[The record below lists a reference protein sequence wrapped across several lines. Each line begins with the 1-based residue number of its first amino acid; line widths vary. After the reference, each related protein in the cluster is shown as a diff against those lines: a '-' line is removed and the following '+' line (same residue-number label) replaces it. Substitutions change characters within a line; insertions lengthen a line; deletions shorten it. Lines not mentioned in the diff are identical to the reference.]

1 MNYRKFQADY
11 IFDGHE
17 LLNREH
23 VLITDD
29 QGKIID
35 LVHVGEAGDD
45 VLKTNGILTPGFIN
59 AHCHLELSHM
69 KDVIPPHTGLIP
81 FLLDVVGKREF
92 PLELILGKI
101 QDAEAEMAKDGI
113 VAVGDIGNTAHTI
126 ETKIK
131 SKIKWNNFV
140 EVLCFSDG
148 MSDQRMQQYTG
159 VLESFKNAEKEFEI
173 QHWNSNLVP
182 HAPYTI
188 SDITFKRINQ
198 LTSNAIISMHN
209 QENPA
214 EDELYIKGDGDYLK
228 FLQKFGFNESPFPIT
243 GKSSL
248 QSCLPHF
255 NKKQRVILVHN
266 TFTSQEDI
274 SFAQEY
280 ANEYLTGI
288 HFCLCINAN
297 LYIENKVPPIE
308 LLMKNNA
315 EIVLGTDSY
324 SSNWQL
330 SIASEIKN
338 IKEKFPQ
345 IPLPTVLKWATSNGA
360 KALELEDDLGSFTKG
375 KTPGVV
381 LMDDAFISKR
391 MI

>member
-1 MNYRKFQADY
+1 
-11 IFDGHE
+11 
-17 LLNREH
+17 
-23 VLITDD
+23 
-29 QGKIID
+29 
-35 LVHVGEAGDD
+35 
-45 VLKTNGILTPGFIN
+45 
-59 AHCHLELSHM
+59 
-69 KDVIPPHTGLIP
+69 
-81 FLLDVVGKREF
+81 
-92 PLELILGKI
+92 
-101 QDAEAEMAKDGI
+101 
-113 VAVGDIGNTAHTI
+113 
-126 ETKIK
+126 
-131 SKIKWNNFV
+131 
-140 EVLCFSDG
+140 
-148 MSDQRMQQYTG
+148 MSDQRMHQYTG
-159 VLESFKNAEKEFEI
+159 VLESFKKAEKEFEI

-198 LTSNAIISMHN
+198 LTSHAVISMHN

-214 EDELYIKGDGDYLK
+214 EDELYMKGSGDYLK

-255 NKKQRVILVHN
+255 NNKQRVILVHN

-274 SFAQEY
+274 SFAHAY
-280 ANEYLTGI
+280 ANEYLAGI

-297 LYIENKVPPIE
+297 LYIENKLPPIE

-330 SIASEIKN
+330 SIASEIKT
-338 IKEKFPQ
+338 IKEKHPQ
-345 IPLPTVLKWATSNGA
+345 IPLPTILKWATSNGA
-360 KALELEDDLGSFTKG
+360 KALALEDDLGSFTKG

-381 LMDDAFISKR
+381 VIDDAFISKR
-391 MI
+391 LI

>member
-11 IFDGHE
+11 IFDGYE

-29 QGKIID
+29 NGKIVDI
-35 LVHVGEAGDD
+35 VHFGEAGDD
-45 VLKTNGILTPGFIN
+45 ILKTSGILTPGFIN

-92 PLELILGKI
+92 PLELILEKI
-101 QDAEAEMAKDGI
+101 QDAEAEMARDGI

-148 MSDQRMQQYTG
+148 MSVQRMHQYTG
-159 VLESFKNAEKEFEI
+159 VLESFKKAEKEFEI

-198 LTSNAIISMHN
+198 LTSHAVISMHN

-214 EDELYIKGDGDYLK
+214 EDELYMKGSGDYLK
-228 FLQKFGFNESPFPIT
+228 FLQKFGFNESPFRIT

-266 TFTSQEDI
+266 TFTSQDDI
-274 SFAQEY
+274 SFAHTY
-280 ANEYLTGI
+280 ANEYLAGI

-297 LYIENKVPPIE
+297 LYIENKLPPIE

-330 SIASEIKN
+330 SIASEIKT
-338 IKEKFPQ
+338 IKEKHPQ
-345 IPLPTVLKWATSNGA
+345 ISLPTILKWATSNGA
-360 KALELEDDLGSFTKG
+360 KALALEDDLGSFTKG

-381 LMDDAFISKR
+381 VIDDAFISKR
-391 MI
+391 LI

>member
-11 IFDGHE
+11 IFDGYE

-23 VLITDD
+23 VLITDVN
-29 QGKIID
+29 GKIVD
-35 LVHVGEAGDD
+35 LVHFGEAGDD
-45 VLKTNGILTPGFIN
+45 IQKTNGILSPGFIN

-92 PLELILGKI
+92 PLELILDKI
-101 QDAEAEMAKDGI
+101 KAAENEMARDGI

-126 ETKIK
+126 ETKLK

-140 EVLCFSDG
+140 EVLCFSDS
-148 MSDQRMQQYTG
+148 MSDQRMHQYTG
-159 VLESFKNAEKEFEI
+159 VLELFKKAEKEYHI

-188 SDITFKRINQ
+188 SDITFKRIND
-198 LTSNAIISMHN
+198 LTSNAVISIHN

-214 EDELYIKGDGDYLK
+214 EDELYITGTGDYLK

-243 GKSSL
+243 GKTSL

-255 NKKQRVILVHN
+255 NNKQRVILVHN
-266 TFTSQEDI
+266 TFTSQDDI
-274 SFAQEY
+274 SFAQGY
-280 ANEYLTGI
+280 ANEHLAGL

-308 LLMKNNA
+308 LLMKNNS

-330 SIASEIKN
+330 SIASEIKT
-338 IKEKFPQ
+338 IKEKHPQ
-345 IPLPTVLKWATSNGA
+345 IPLPTILKWATSNGA
-360 KALELEDDLGSFTKG
+360 KALEVDDDLGSFTKG
-375 KTPGVV
+375 KTPGVLV
-381 LMDDAFISKR
+381 IDDAFKSKR
-391 MI
+391 LI

>member
-11 IFDGHE
+11 IFDGYE

-23 VLITDD
+23 VLITDEN
-29 QGKIID
+29 GTIID
-35 LVHVGEAGDD
+35 LVHFGEAGDD
-45 VLKTNGILTPGFIN
+45 IEKTNGILTPGFIN

-92 PLELILGKI
+92 PIELILEKI
-101 QDAEAEMAKDGI
+101 KDAETEMARDGI

-126 ETKIK
+126 ETKLK

-140 EVLCFSDG
+140 EVLCFSDS
-148 MSDQRMQQYTG
+148 MSDQRMHQYNG
-159 VLESFKNAEKEFEI
+159 VLESFKKAEKEYHI
-173 QHWNSNLVP
+173 QHWNSTLVP

-188 SDITFKRINQ
+188 SDITFKRIND
-198 LTSNAIISMHN
+198 LTSNAVISMHN

-214 EDELYIKGDGDYLK
+214 EDELYTTGTGDYLK

-243 GKSSL
+243 GKTSL

-255 NKKQRVILVHN
+255 NKRQRMILVHN

-274 SFAQEY
+274 SFAQGY
-280 ANEYLTGI
+280 ANEYLAGL

-308 LLMKNNA
+308 LLMKNNC

-330 SIASEIKN
+330 SISSEIKT
-338 IKEKFPQ
+338 IKEKHPQ
-345 IPLPTVLKWATSNGA
+345 LPLPTILKWATSNGA

-381 LMDDAFISKR
+381 VIDDAFISR
-391 MI
+391 RLI

>member
-11 IFDGHE
+11 LFDGNE

-23 VLITDD
+23 VLITDEH
-29 QGKIID
+29 GKIVDI
-35 LVHVGEAGDD
+35 VHFTEAGEDI
-45 VLKTNGILTPGFIN
+45 LKSSGILTPGFIN

-92 PLELILGKI
+92 PLELILEKI
-101 QDAEAEMAKDGI
+101 KDAESEMARDGI

-131 SKIKWNNFV
+131 SNLKWNNFV
-140 EVLCFSDG
+140 EVLCFSDS
-148 MSDQRMQQYTG
+148 MSDQRMHQYTG
-159 VLESFKNAEKEFEI
+159 VLASFRQAEKEYQI
-173 QHWNSNLVP
+173 QHWNSSLVP

-188 SDITFKRINQ
+188 SDITFNRIND
-198 LTSNAIISMHN
+198 LTSNEVISMHN

-214 EDELYIKGDGDYLK
+214 EDELYAKGTGDYLK
-228 FLQKFGFNESPFPIT
+228 FLQKFGFNETPFPIT

-255 NKKQRVILVHN
+255 TKQQRVILVHN
-266 TFTSQEDI
+266 TFTSQQDI
-274 SFAQEY
+274 SFAQSY
-280 ANEYLTGI
+280 ASEHLAGV

-297 LYIENKVPPIE
+297 LYIENRVPPIE
-308 LLMKNNA
+308 LLMKNNC

-330 SIASEIKN
+330 SIASEIKT
-338 IKEKFPQ
+338 IKEKHPN
-345 IPLPTVLKWATSNGA
+345 IPLPTILKWATSNGA
-360 KALELEDDLGSFTKG
+360 KALNRNDELGSFTKG
-375 KTPGVV
+375 KRPGVLV
-381 LMDDAFISKR
+381 IDDSFRSKR
-391 MI
+391 LI

>member
-1 MNYRKFQADY
+1 MNYRKFQSDY

-23 VLITDD
+23 VLITDQD
-29 QGKIID
+29 GTIIEII
-35 LVHVGEAGDD
+35 HSSEAGD
-45 VLKTNGILTPGFIN
+45 GIEKSMGIITPGFIN

-92 PLELILGKI
+92 PLELILEKI
-101 QDAEAEMAKDGI
+101 QQAETEMAKDGI

-131 SKIKWNNFV
+131 SKLKWNNFV

-148 MSDQRMQQYTG
+148 MSDQRMEQYSG
-159 VLESFKNAEKEFEI
+159 VLDAFQQAEQLHQIK
-173 QHWNSNLVP
+173 HWKSSLVP

-188 SDITFKRINQ
+188 SDITFKRINN
-198 LTSNAIISMHN
+198 LTSNEVISMHS

-214 EDELYIKGDGDYLK
+214 EDDLYKSGTGGYLK
-228 FLQKFGFNESPFPIT
+228 FLQQFGFKESPFPIT

-248 QSCLPHF
+248 QSCLSHF
-255 NKKQRVILVHN
+255 NKQQRMILVHN
-266 TFTSQEDI
+266 TFTTQEDI
-274 SFAQEY
+274 SFAQQY
-280 ANEYLTGI
+280 ASEHLSGI

-308 LLMKNNA
+308 LLMKNNC

-330 SIASEIKN
+330 SIASEIKT
-338 IKEKFPQ
+338 IKERHPH
-345 IPLPTVLKWATSNGA
+345 IPLPTILKWATSNGA
-360 KALELEDDLGSFTKG
+360 KALNRSDELGSFIAG

-381 LMDDAFISKR
+381 LLDDAFQSIR
-391 MI
+391 LI

>member
-11 IFDGHE
+11 IFDGYE

-29 QGKIID
+29 DGKILDI
-35 LVHVGEAGDD
+35 VHFSEAGDEI
-45 VLKTNGILTPGFIN
+45 LKTNGIITPGFIN

-92 PLELILGKI
+92 PLELILEKI
-101 QDAEAEMAKDGI
+101 KDAEAEMARDGI

-131 SKIKWNNFV
+131 STLKWNNFV

-148 MSDQRMQQYTG
+148 MSDQRMHQYTG
-159 VLESFKNAEKEFEI
+159 VLESFKKAEKDFNI

-188 SDITFKRINQ
+188 SDITFKRIND
-198 LTSNAIISMHN
+198 LTANAVISMHN

-214 EDELYIKGDGDYLK
+214 EDELYINGTGDYLK

-243 GKSSL
+243 GKTSL

-255 NKKQRVILVHN
+255 NKKQSIILVHN

-280 ANEYLTGI
+280 SNEHLAGI

-308 LLMKNNA
+308 LLMKNNC

-330 SIASEIKN
+330 SIASEIKT
-338 IKEKFPQ
+338 IKEKHPQ
-345 IPLPTVLKWATSNGA
+345 IPIQTILKWATSNGA
-360 KALELEDDLGSFTKG
+360 KALQRENELGSFAKG
-375 KTPGVV
+375 LTPGVV
-381 LMDDAFISKR
+381 VIDDTFRSDRLI
-391 MI
+391 